1 MTRFPSAHLQFM
13 KTYASYADDP
23 LAPVICR
30 WAKAELDQS
39 GPAAQA
45 EQRRNLPSVEVD
57 LVPAEQ
63 SGPGLIAEV
72 APQMNLETIGINKRS
87 IDPLTQ
93 GEWSL
98 GIRGQSPTESAP
110 VADAQQEIF

>member
-1 MTRFPSAHLQFM
+1 MPMTHLHQL
-13 KTYASYADDP
+13 SVDGRRRNLINRD
-23 LAPVICR
+23 R
-30 WAKAELDQS
+30 
-39 GPAAQA
+39 
-45 EQRRNLPSVEVD
+45 RRNLPSVEVD